1 MKLYIKKYLRKLPI
15 IDQFCNMF
23 LEYVREYPTYDED
36 LYENHKILLKND
48 SVRNFI
54 DLMMISDEDLKVRL
68 GDDWTE
74 YARESYI
81 TYLVTLFNTV
91 KGTYKVLDYLT
102 EYDLFQ
108 TSRGKEQQEADNS
121 TKINYTTQSI
131 TIDIQEIPS
140 DIDRDM
146 FCDYLEAFLSS
157 LLYFESLTITINKIS
172 TKVTDDT
179 VTSLN
184 HGEAFYQY
192 FEVEE

>member
-1 MKLYIKKYLRKLPI
+1 MKLYVKKYLRKLPV

-23 LEYVREYPTYDED
+23 LEYSKEYPNYDED
-36 LYENHKILLKND
+36 TYVNHKILLKND

-54 DLMMISDEDLKVRL
+54 DLMVPEDDILKLRL
-68 GDDWTE
+68 KEDWTPDT
-74 YARESYI
+74 RETYI
-81 TYLVTLFNTV
+81 TYLETLFNTV

-108 TSRGKEQQEADNS
+108 TSIGENQTADTS

-131 TIDIQEIPS
+131 TINIQSIPLN
-140 DIDRDM
+140 IDRNI
-146 FCDYLEAFLSS
+146 FCDYLEAFLSA

-172 TKVTDDT
+172 TLVIDDT
-179 VTSLN
+179 TSSLN

-192 FEVEE
+192 YEV